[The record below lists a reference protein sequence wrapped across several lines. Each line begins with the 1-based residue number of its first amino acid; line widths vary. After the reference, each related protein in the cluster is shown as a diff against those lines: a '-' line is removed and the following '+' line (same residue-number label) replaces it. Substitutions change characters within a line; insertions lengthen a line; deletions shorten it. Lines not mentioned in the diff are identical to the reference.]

1 MAKERQLVIQLIE
14 GRVMTNITKVEFK
27 TGEKTISS
35 DTVLEKAKGN
45 YTSVLVIGWDK
56 EGYLDIAS
64 TNNLDQKDCLYLAQ
78 MFTHK
83 LLNGDYAPD

>member
-1 MAKERQLVIQLIE
+1 MKNV
-14 GRVMTNITKVEFK
+14 TKVEFK
-27 TGEKTISS
+27 TGEVSLDA

-56 EGYLDIAS
+56 YGYLDTRS

-78 MFTHK
+78 MFAHK

>member
-1 MAKERQLVIQLIE
+1 MENV
-14 GRVMTNITKVEFK
+14 TKVEFK
-27 TGEKTISS
+27 TGEVSL
-35 DTVLEKAKGN
+35 DANTVLEKAKDN

-56 EGYLDIAS
+56 DGYLDTRS

-83 LLNGDYAPD
+83 LLSGDYAPE

>member
-1 MAKERQLVIQLIE
+1 MKNV
-14 GRVMTNITKVEFK
+14 TKVEFK
-27 TGEKTISS
+27 TGEVSL
-35 DTVLEKAKGN
+35 DANTVLDKAKDN

-56 EGYLDIAS
+56 EGYLDTRS

-78 MFTHK
+78 MFTNK